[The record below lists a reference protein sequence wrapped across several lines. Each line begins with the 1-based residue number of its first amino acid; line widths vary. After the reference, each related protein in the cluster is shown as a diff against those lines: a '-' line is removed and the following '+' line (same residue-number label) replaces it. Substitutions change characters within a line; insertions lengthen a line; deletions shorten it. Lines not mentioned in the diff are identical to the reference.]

1 MRSHANLRKVI
12 REVGSIL
19 RLHLFFLPVWI
30 LLSGCNSLAVI
41 PLQVLVPGEISLP
54 LHINKVSF
62 INRAYLPSL
71 MEVDSSPWSPEELFI
86 LDTIISYR
94 VFEGIF
100 DALNQSPLFEL
111 DKINVFQDR
120 RIDTNQYLAPL
131 NQSQLD
137 VISRRQDTDAL
148 ISMEH
153 YKVIG
158 EREFGSTDTDFYAL
172 LQFISETQWRIYD
185 MVYDTIID
193 EYTLTDSITWQEF
206 DNTTRGA
213 ADKLPLVIDALREAG
228 HHAGFSY
235 GIRISPSWTEEYRY
249 YYTGKGEEMKE
260 AANLAATNRWTQAAG
275 IWHKLSYDDNER
287 LAAMAS
293 FNMALVCEMEDL
305 FDPAL
310 EWAAK
315 STLKK
320 SRKFTREYIEL
331 LEKRREDQL
340 RLKIQLPA
348 GEQD

>member
-1 MRSHANLRKVI
+1 MAEITIQVMEPGKI
-12 REVGSIL
+12 T
-19 RLHLFFLPVWI
+19 LP
-30 LLSGCNSLAVI
+30 A
-41 PLQVLVPGEISLP
+41 
-54 LHINKVSF
+54 HINKVSF
-62 INRAYLPSL
+62 INRSYLPSL
-71 MEVDSSPWSPEELFI
+71 MEADSSPWSPEELFI

-148 ISMEH
+148 ISLEH

-158 EREFGSTDTDFYAL
+158 DREFGYTDIDFYAF
-172 LQFISETQWRIYD
+172 LQLISETQWRIYD

-206 DNTTRGA
+206 DNTPRDA
-213 ADKLPLVIDALREAG
+213 ADKLPLIIDALREVG
-228 HHAGFSY
+228 HHAGFTY
-235 GIRISPSWTEEYRY
+235 GTRISPSWTEEYRY

-260 AANLAATNRWTQAAG
+260 AASLASSNRWTQAAG
-275 IWHKLSYDDNER
+275 IWRRLSYLDKVR

-315 STLKK
+315 SYLKK
-320 SRKFTREYIEL
+320 PSKLTRDYIEK
-331 LEKRREDQL
+331 LEKRREDQA
-340 RLKIQLPA
+340 RLNMQLPS
-348 GEQD
+348 GEQE